1 MFPAAAADHEHPHEA
16 SRRTDEIA
24 PGGASPARPDARKS
38 TRAGA
43 AAEGRRATLPGR
55 PLRRSGADL
64 QAAHRDRAVLDA
76 CVHGQHVVPLSLD
89 GEGVEQR
96 QVVIR
101 GGRRHPAERVLEV
114 AAVSY
119 THLTLPTIYSV

>member
-1 MFPAAAADHEHPHEA
+1 MC
-16 SRRTDEIA
+16 I
-24 PGGASPARPDARKS
+24 
-38 TRAGA
+38 
-43 AAEGRRATLPGR
+43 
-55 PLRRSGADL
+55 
-64 QAAHRDRAVLDA
+64 RDRNAF
-76 CVHGQHVVPLSLD
+76 VHAQHVVPLSLD

-114 AAVSY
+114 ADEVVVAPLGNALGDPGVELRRPGGDRRILVPIDDAEVVDDVAAADDQHALVAQRGETAAEGVVPVSY